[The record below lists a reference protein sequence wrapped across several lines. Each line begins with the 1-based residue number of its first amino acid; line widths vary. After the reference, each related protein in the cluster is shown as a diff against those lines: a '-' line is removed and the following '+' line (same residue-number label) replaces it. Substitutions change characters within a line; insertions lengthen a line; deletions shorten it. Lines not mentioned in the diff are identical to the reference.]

1 MKEICINIDEYNR
14 DSINTIQGNNNA
26 EVYKIYVLFNKRRID
41 LTGKTVKMAYLRTGT
56 VEGDVINLNV
66 TNATEGEITLQ
77 ITNAISKRDGVYS
90 CQLAIYGAD
99 GFLEHT
105 ATFGLTVEANIF
117 TKIAEGIADN
127 KDLTYIENILE
138 QSKTVSSELKTNIPV
153 ANNLNSSLENNIS
166 NASNINSTLADTTE
180 QSKVAATEA
189 IQKKSELESSI
200 VKAQEFIDGLDGS
213 QDIPGI
219 RMELTELQNGLK
231 SNQALAYTGSS
242 IAAENTLEGRTEDM
256 IVKGKLLHNLFP
268 TKINSLELINTTV
281 NDNIFT
287 TAPSPGTWSNV
298 FDFNNVLYK
307 PATTYTV
314 IVDILENTLI
324 KTQGVEDFKCTMR
337 LGEVS
342 SETVLE
348 ESTNFSVLNKT
359 GRINFKITTKSD
371 FSKIT
376 NNKGIRLYLD
386 NGFSGGS
393 IKYTIMVLEG
403 DFTNIQINYFDN
415 IKSFGEKEGE
425 IIFASYGKNILDTKG
440 FYSSNNN
447 VTVEE
452 ENGTITVKSFNDEA
466 WSNCYKIIYLEPN
479 DYCFHFEGQGDG
491 FVNANIRNAD
501 NETISFTGDR
511 KPGEIS
517 TFKLEKRTRAILRL
531 YVNGNTQGSFKTT
544 YSNLQLE
551 IGKNKTSYE
560 SYVSDIKKIKL
571 TGGLKSLKNT
581 YDELNSINSKFIKRI
596 DKYVFTGNENVTE
609 GGFLSNITRFFI
621 DILVDNVINTR
632 NIVCN
637 NFNYF
642 GTWWDRDVEGMYWD
656 TTVKGRLWF
665 HVKKGRFNSAEEFKN
680 FLKANT
686 TNIYYELAKP
696 VEVDL
701 NQTFNLDTFEH
712 ITYVNILNSLQGTL
726 DFKVPSN
733 IGSVVQS
740 NSKAINELYDLINKL
755 IIPGLIDV
763 NRTVAMTTIKNNL

>member
-560 SYVSDIKKIKL
+560 SYVSD
-571 TGGLKSLKNT
+571 
-581 YDELNSINSKFIKRI
+581 
-596 DKYVFTGNENVTE
+596 
-609 GGFLSNITRFFI
+609 
-621 DILVDNVINTR
+621 
-632 NIVCN
+632 
-637 NFNYF
+637 
-642 GTWWDRDVEGMYWD
+642 
-656 TTVKGRLWF
+656 
-665 HVKKGRFNSAEEFKN
+665 
-680 FLKANT
+680 
-686 TNIYYELAKP
+686 
-696 VEVDL
+696 
-701 NQTFNLDTFEH
+701 
-712 ITYVNILNSLQGTL
+712 
-726 DFKVPSN
+726 
-733 IGSVVQS
+733 
-740 NSKAINELYDLINKL
+740 
-755 IIPGLIDV
+755 
-763 NRTVAMTTIKNNL
+763 